1 MANNWFQCKLR
12 YEKVTENGIVKK
24 VTEPY
29 LMNALSFTEAEARI
43 VEELT
48 PFMSGEF
55 TVSDIKRANYSE
67 LFDQFGGDRYYKCKL
82 QFVTIDQK
90 SAKEKKTSSYILVLA
105 DNFREAVK
113 NLDEGM
119 KGTLADYTIISVNE
133 TAIMDAYEFDATKV
147 EYKESEDG
155 FVLKIDVTKQLK
167 EAIAERRNK
176 K

>member
-90 SAKEKKTSSYILVLA
+90 SAKEKKTSSYILVPA
-105 DNFREAVK
+105 DNLRDAVK

-119 KGTLADYTIISVNE
+119 KGTLADYTIVSVNE
-133 TAIMDAYEFDATKV
+133 TAIMDAYA
-147 EYKESEDG
+147 
-155 FVLKIDVTKQLK
+155 FVAV
-167 EAIAERRNK
+167 AAAEK
-176 K
+176 KNEEEQS